1 MGKTSTASKQKYLNK
16 VYTQVAV
23 RLPKELVA
31 QWEEKLNADHIGKA
45 EFFRNAIQ
53 RYLGND
59 TQHLGQRKSPH
70 PKGHRLKNIEECPGK
85 DLTRACKC
93 AIIKSWKGGKP
104 MGRKK
109 KKPKRI
115 SEDIKTV
122 VEIIAAITNLIL
134 AINTILKG

>member
-53 RYLGND
+53 RYL
-59 TQHLGQRKSPH
+59 
-70 PKGHRLKNIEECPGK
+70 EEEEK
-85 DLTRACKC
+85 
-93 AIIKSWKGGKP
+93 
-104 MGRKK
+104 
-109 KKPKRI
+109 
-115 SEDIKTV
+115 
-122 VEIIAAITNLIL
+122 
-134 AINTILKG
+134 